1 MKDKK
6 YLNHLK
12 GDRQEFNIVEVEVR
26 DPDNSFVEML
36 KYIGDTASGG
46 HSFEVIVD
54 PDMRE
59 YRKSF
64 GIDGDGSF
72 YLKTIKVNG
81 RKI

>member
-1 MKDKK
+1 MEDKK

-12 GDRQEFNIVEVEVR
+12 GDKQEFNIVEVEFR
-26 DPDNSFVEML
+26 DPDNSFIEMI
-36 KYIGDTASGG
+36 KYIGSSANAG
-46 HSFEVIVD
+46 HSFEVVVD
-54 PDMRE
+54 PDSKE
-59 YRKSF
+59 GRKSF